1 MRIGMLVVLLLLAL
15 PVSAGLQQLR
25 FITEEYPPYNYSDNG
40 QLKGIAIELLE
51 QAFAAEGLQLQ
62 PQQIELLPWARGYDT
77 ALSTANTVLFS
88 TNRTAARE
96 TLFQW
101 AGPISAD
108 RVVLMGRASR
118 TLQIDSIEQLNAS
131 ELQIVAIREDVGAQ
145 RLQELG
151 VDPDRITLASNNTS
165 ALAMLEAGRVDL
177 WAYGEDVA
185 YWLMRSQGIDPS
197 AFEAVYTLTET
208 YLYFAL
214 NADTDPRL
222 TEQLQQAIDRSR
234 DSATQ
239 LRFLTEEYPPFNYL
253 DEQQQVAGIATTRLR
268 TMLEDTGLQAE
279 FQLLPWARAYTE
291 ARLNE
296 NTCVYSTTR
305 TPERE
310 AKFHWL
316 GPLHISQWGA
326 FSLPEAGLQA
336 TQLDQLDGLRIGSF
350 REDAVGQYVAG
361 LGHQLILATTD
372 RENLTR
378 LRNGLIDV
386 WVTGVTH
393 AQRIAADEQV
403 SLTHL
408 FTFNEVPLYLACH
421 RDISP
426 GLIQRMQHSLEQQD
440 ASLQHPYSSGAQE
453 S

>member
-1 MRIGMLVVLLLLAL
+1 
-15 PVSAGLQQLR
+15 
-25 FITEEYPPYNYSDNG
+25 
-40 QLKGIAIELLE
+40 
-51 QAFAAEGLQLQ
+51 
-62 PQQIELLPWARGYDT
+62 
-77 ALSTANTVLFS
+77 
-88 TNRTAARE
+88 
-96 TLFQW
+96 
-101 AGPISAD
+101 
-108 RVVLMGRASR
+108 MGRASR

-165 ALAMLEAGRVDL
+165 ALA
-177 WAYGEDVA
+177 
-185 YWLMRSQGIDPS
+185 
-197 AFEAVYTLTET
+197 
-208 YLYFAL
+208 
-214 NADTDPRL
+214 
-222 TEQLQQAIDRSR
+222 
-234 DSATQ
+234 
-239 LRFLTEEYPPFNYL
+239 
-253 DEQQQVAGIATTRLR
+253 
-268 TMLEDTGLQAE
+268 MLEDTGLQAE

-378 LRNGLIDV
+378 LCNGLIDV